1 MKLGGGKEW
10 FTAAELAELKL
21 PGLPGSDRK
30 VRARATKEQWSLH
43 TFPDG
48 SPMARMRAGVRGGGL
63 EYHLLALPPACR
75 SALLKHGIKAVA
87 DVADRPENRSAG
99 MWRWFDGQSERV
111 RTEAKR
117 RLAILDAVQLCRDAG
132 MTATAAVATIAGRE
146 SVSPATI
153 WAWNDLVKGVAAGDR
168 LPFLAPRRSGGGK
181 SVEIDE
187 GAWQLLKSDY
197 LRPSKPPFSACYD
210 RVKLEYADP
219 RGIVLPS
226 ERTLRR
232 KMEREVPRSVTVLQ
246 REGTEA
252 LRQTLL
258 PELRSVADL
267 HALQAVNIDGHK
279 WDVWVKW
286 PGVEKPV
293 RPVMIGIQDIY
304 SRKFLSWS
312 IGLTESV
319 VETRLALAR
328 LFEKYGIPERLVMD
342 NGRAF
347 ASKLIAG
354 GQRRFRC
361 PKLRFDEEPLGIL
374 TMLDVKVDTTKP
386 YSGRSKPIERA
397 FRDFCDRIAKHPAF
411 EGAYTGNRPDA
422 KPENYQSRAIPL
434 DRFVEVVEAGI
445 AAHNAKEGRDT
456 EACRGE
462 LSFDQAFAESYAAAP
477 IRIATPEQRR
487 MALLAAEDR
496 PTDRKTGAITMF
508 GNRYWTEELGEIAG
522 DKVTVRFDPDDL
534 HAPIHVYS
542 HDGKFIVTAPVQEA
556 DGFFDI
562 AAKNRRGRLERD
574 FKRKVKDLAEAEQ
587 LLDAD
592 RVAALYEAPATAE
605 TPSPKIV
612 RPVRVRSNT
621 AVALKRTSQ
630 AALRADQEAAQQNV
644 LNQLAAGVRRLR
656 AVK

>member
-21 PGLPGSDRK
+21 PGLPGSKRNINDR
-30 VRARATKEQWSLH
+30 AAKESWS
-43 TFPDG
+43 TRVANDG
-48 SPMARMRAGVRGGGL
+48 SPLARIREGARGGGL
-63 EYHLLALPPACR
+63 EYHLLALPAACR
-75 SALLKHGIKAVA
+75 SALVKHGIKAVA
-87 DVADRPENRSAG
+87 DVADQPETRSAS
-99 MWRWFDGQSERV
+99 MWRWFDGQSARA
-111 RTEAKR
+111 RDEAKR
-117 RLAILDAVQLCRDAG
+117 RLAVLDAVQLCRDAG

-146 SVSPATI
+146 GIATATI
-153 WAWNDLVKGVAAGDR
+153 WNWIELVRGVAAGDR
-168 LPFLAPRRSGGGK
+168 LPWLAPRRSGGGK
-181 SVEIDE
+181 SAEIDDSV
-187 GAWQLLKSDY
+187 WQLLKSDY

-210 RVKLEYADP
+210 RVKREYADP
-219 RGIVLPS
+219 RGIVMPS

-246 REGTEA
+246 RDGAEA

-279 WDVWVKW
+279 WDVWVQW
-286 PGVEKPV
+286 PGLDKPV

-328 LFEKYGIPERLVMD
+328 LFKEYGIPERLVMD

-397 FRDFCDRIAKHPAF
+397 FRDFCGAIAKHPAF

-422 KPENYQSRAIPL
+422 KPENYRSRAIPL
-434 DRFVEVVEAGI
+434 ERFIEVVEAGI
-445 AAHNAKEGRDT
+445 AAHNSKLGRDT
-456 EACRGE
+456 EACGGVK
-462 LSFDQAFAESYAAAP
+462 SFDQAFAESYAASA
-477 IRIATPEQRR
+477 IRLATPEQQR

-534 HAPIHVYS
+534 HAPLHVYS
-542 HDGKFIVTAPVQEA
+542 REGRFICTAPVQEA
-556 DGFFDI
+556 AGFFDI

-574 FKRKVKDLAEAEQ
+574 YKRKVKDMVEAEQ

-592 RVAALYEAPATAE
+592 RVAALYDAPVAAE
-605 TPSPKIV
+605 TPSPKII
-612 RPVRVRSNT
+612 RPVRVRSKSAT
-621 AVALKRTSQ
+621 ALKPTTQRALS
-630 AALRADQEAAQQNV
+630 AAEEAAQTPV
-644 LNQLAAGVRRLR
+644 LHQLAAGARRLR
-656 AVK
+656 IVQ